1 MQDKDFLDG
10 MDRLRSTFGAQ
21 FYPKEKENLIA
32 AKVRYLPRGG
42 WLEIIDNL
50 IMAKR
55 YAPTPVEIIEETK
68 NWQRAH
74 PSSFDVETPP
84 RELECADCFETG
96 WLFFEHEE
104 HGGSIMCCH
113 CKDGLVVFREEIGIP
128 IPRFEKNKFE
138 RLFGF
143 KPKDFPIEK
152 FKPADGDVNRIFKKG
167 HDVVDWWKEERAKAR
182 EFWIAVNEGRRAAQ
196 P

>member
-10 MDRLRSTFGAQ
+10 MDRLRATFGAQ

-32 AKVRYLPRGG
+32 AKVRYLPRAG

-74 PSSFDVETPP
+74 PSSFDVVSAP
-84 RELECADCFETG
+84 RQLLCRDCFEAG
-96 WLFFEHEE
+96 WVYVETE
-104 HGGSIMCCH
+104 HGPSLMICDC
-113 CKDGLVVFREEIGIP
+113 
-128 IPRFEKNKFE
+128 
-138 RLFGF
+138 
-143 KPKDFPIEK
+143 
-152 FKPADGDVNRIFKKG
+152 ADGAMEHRAIGEIVPRWERGTSDRVFQFSKKPFPEKKFIPSDKESEISEICFG
-167 HDVVDWWKEERAKAR
+167 GMSEILAWWNAEKKSACMFWRNLAKG
-182 EFWIAVNEGRRAAQ
+182 EM
-196 P
+196 